1 MECQTD
7 MNYSEAIAFVNE
19 QVEFHERKASEY
31 IRSYPKRSERH
42 AHTAAQFAAIS
53 EWLPKAKEAI
63 EFQENYHDA
72 IKSSGALSESMTAVT
87 EPQSKPVQLGLTFED
102 IDGLP
107 EALLAELGL
116 SDGDKL
122 DFSIARMVEEA
133 GGVLSLDRILIGIFK
148 ETGEIHKRD
157 NLNQRI
163 YRMTKRGDLYAVP
176 SKKGVYS
183 NYEIS
188 EEQAASLK

>member
-1 MECQTD
+1 
-7 MNYSEAIAFVNE
+7 
-19 QVEFHERKASEY
+19 
-31 IRSYPKRSERH
+31 
-42 AHTAAQFAAIS
+42 
-53 EWLPKAKEAI
+53 
-63 EFQENYHDA
+63 
-72 IKSSGALSESMTAVT
+72 
-87 EPQSKPVQLGLTFED
+87 
-102 IDGLP
+102 
-107 EALLAELGL
+107 
-116 SDGDKL
+116 
-122 DFSIARMVEEA
+122 MVEEA